1 MGWCGLLTFF
11 EGNSQAIAVNFPH
24 YNNIQ
29 AKIDNLI
36 VNTLKSGWTN
46 SKIASDLR
54 RRDALVNERNE
65 SDNDA
70 WGNTRSFSTSLHG
83 NSQADPI
90 YFVQICLNSHI
101 HVPCICTVADSSNQ
115 TSLTFDDKT
124 PVASDQMQRPDVYLQ
139 VQGLVLW
146 TCHRYVFH
154 ISLSVLT
161 VNEVHTPLQTEWV
174 QVYIDIT
181 SILNVLYGIPR
192 YLLVP

>member
-1 MGWCGLLTFF
+1 MTCITDLFLGELT
-11 EGNSQAIAVNFPH
+11 GHRGKFPQLK
-24 YNNIQ
+24 NIQ
-29 AKIDNLI
+29 AEIDNLL

-46 SKIASDLR
+46 SKIANDLR

-70 WGNTRSFSTSLHG
+70 WGNTRSFGTLFHG
-83 NSQADPI
+83 NSPADPI

-101 HVPCICTVADSSNQ
+101 HVPCIQYVQWRTHPIK

-124 PVASDQMQRPDVYLQ
+124 PGARNQMQRPDVYLQ

-154 ISLSVLT
+154 TSLSL
-161 VNEVHTPLQTEWV
+161 
-174 QVYIDIT
+174 
-181 SILNVLYGIPR
+181 
-192 YLLVP
+192 

>member
-1 MGWCGLLTFF
+1 MLWKAVEQTVKLQVIWDAVTLLWMNVMNQTMMLGEIRGLLAHHFMVIPK
-11 EGNSQAIAVNFPH
+11 Q
-24 YNNIQ
+24 IQ
-29 AKIDNLI
+29 SILYRY
-36 VNTLKSGWTN
+36 VWTH
-46 SKIASDLR
+46 IFMYPAYEQWR
-54 RRDALVNERNE
+54 
-65 SDNDA
+65 
-70 WGNTRSFSTSLHG
+70 TP
-83 NSQADPI
+83 PI
-90 YFVQICLNSHI
+90 K
-101 HVPCICTVADSSNQ
+101 